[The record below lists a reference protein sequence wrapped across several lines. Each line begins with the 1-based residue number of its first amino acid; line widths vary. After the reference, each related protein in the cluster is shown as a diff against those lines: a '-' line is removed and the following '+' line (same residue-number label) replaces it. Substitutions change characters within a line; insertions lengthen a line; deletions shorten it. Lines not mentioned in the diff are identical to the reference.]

1 VRDGWRRRS
10 RRNMGVVAPTLEKSI
25 GFRGTPPET
34 PGREGF
40 SLSALSLLVVDIA
53 TPIEI
58 RQRSHWEAGESQV
71 TPVYLNEY
79 KF

>member
-1 VRDGWRRRS
+1 L
-10 RRNMGVVAPTLEKSI
+10 NL
-25 GFRGTPPET
+25 
-34 PGREGF
+34 GREGE